1 MEYQK
6 IANLLDIEA
15 SNQPS
20 RFRAKIRLKWMMN
33 QEEHI
38 LVVNVILTWS
48 KDSVNANSRGAR
60 KFEMTETRFF
70 VPLVTLSTQDN
81 TKLL

>member
-1 MEYQK
+1 
-6 IANLLDIEA
+6 
-15 SNQPS
+15 
-20 RFRAKIRLKWMMN
+20 MMN

-48 KDSVNANSRGAR
+48 KDSVNANSRGVR